1 MNFNQALK
9 QYNHVNVQTSIT
21 DADPHKLI
29 DLLFSG
35 FIERVAQA
43 RVAMLND
50 KTELKGQKISK
61 AIDILSGL
69 RSALDFEQGQDIAQK
84 LDSLYEYMIHQLVE
98 ANAKNN
104 VEICDEVTGLMKKIK
119 EAWIA
124 IKSENL
130 NDQEIQPSKP

>member
-69 RSALDFEQGQDIAQK
+69 RSALDFEQGQDVAQK

-104 VEICDEVTGLMKKIK
+104 VEICDEVTGLMKTIK

-130 NDQEIQPSKP
+130 NDQQSQPSKP